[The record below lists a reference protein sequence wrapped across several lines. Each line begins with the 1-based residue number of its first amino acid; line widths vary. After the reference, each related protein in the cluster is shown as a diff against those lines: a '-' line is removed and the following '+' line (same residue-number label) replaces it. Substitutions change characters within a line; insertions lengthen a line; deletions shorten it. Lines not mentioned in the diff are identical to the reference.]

1 MKRKLTSAA
10 EAAVLL
16 VFYGTTEVV
25 PFPISARRVE
35 KARTVVET
43 PCQANT
49 SADGQGVLR
58 SAQDDISKELPSQ
71 SRVWKQMRGRLHC
84 TRYMSLTDQL
94 GFRFAPP
101 ERRVWTVRA
110 LVAAVRTHVEREYS
124 DAWVEGEISNFRA
137 PDSGHLYF
145 TLKDGNAQIRVVMFS
160 SKARLLRFRPADG
173 MQVVVRG
180 RVTIYEDR
188 GELQIAAEYLEPKG
202 AGGLQVAFE
211 QLKAKLEAEG
221 LFAAERK
228 KAIPTLPGRIGIVTS
243 PQAAALRDILNI
255 LQRRHHTVNAVIYP
269 AQVQG
274 DFAASEVAAGV
285 RYFNEIRNDASR
297 SVEVIIVGRGGGSAE
312 DLAAFND
319 EGLARAVAASEIP
332 VISAVGHETD
342 FTIVDFVAD
351 LRAATPSAAAELVI
365 RSRVEI
371 ENQAEAVRE
380 RLVRAMERQ
389 LLEARHAL
397 MERAQ
402 HGAFVR
408 MMDLIR
414 QRQQKLDDL
423 TFRLERGERA
433 ALELMRRR
441 WETLAAAVRHYD
453 LRRVLAGIRGELAA
467 GTAALAAAMRN
478 QLLQNKVRIE
488 RMARALETLSPL
500 AILERGYALV
510 FDGAG
515 QLVKDAGLV
524 KAGDEISAR
533 VARGEIRAVV
543 KKAGADRR

>member
-1 MKRKLTSAA
+1 MSS
-10 EAAVLL
+10 
-16 VFYGTTEVV
+16 
-25 PFPISARRVE
+25 IS
-35 KARTVVET
+35 
-43 PCQANT
+43 
-49 SADGQGVLR
+49 
-58 SAQDDISKELPSQ
+58 
-71 SRVWKQMRGRLHC
+71 
-84 TRYMSLTDQL
+84 DQL
-94 GFRFAPP
+94 GFRFAAP

-110 LVAAVRTHVEREYS
+110 LVAAVRSLVEREYS

-160 SKARLLRFRPADG
+160 SKSRLLRFRPADG

-180 RVTIYEDR
+180 RVTVYEDR
-188 GELQIAAEYLEPKG
+188 GELQIAAEYIEPKG

-228 KAIPTLPGRIGIVTS
+228 KAIPPLPARIGIVTS

-255 LQRRHHTVNAVIYP
+255 LQRRHHSVHALIYP

-274 DFAASEVAAGV
+274 DAAAFEVASGV
-285 RYFNEIRNDASR
+285 RYFNEVRGDDSG

-312 DLAAFND
+312 DLASFND

-342 FTIVDFVAD
+342 FTILDFVAD
-351 LRAATPSAAAELVI
+351 LRAPTPSAAAELVI

-380 RLVRAMERQ
+380 RLVRAMELR
-389 LLEARHAL
+389 LLEARNAL

-402 HGAFVR
+402 HGAFAR

-414 QRQQKLDDL
+414 QRQQRLDDL
-423 TFRLERGERA
+423 TYRLERGERQA
-433 ALELMRRR
+433 MELMRRR
-441 WETLAAAVRHYD
+441 LETVAAAVRHYD
-453 LRRVLAGIRGELAA
+453 LRRMLAGMRGELEA
-467 GTAALAAAMRN
+467 GTAAMAAAMRN

-488 RMARALETLSPL
+488 RMGRVLEALSPL

-510 FDGAG
+510 FDGSG
-515 QLVKDAGLV
+515 QLVKDASLV
-524 KAGDEISAR
+524 KAGEEISAR

-543 KKAGADRR
+543 KNAGTHADARKKR

>member
-1 MKRKLTSAA
+1 M
-10 EAAVLL
+10 
-16 VFYGTTEVV
+16 FGN
-25 PFPISARRVE
+25 RRGEGYTALDV
-35 KARTVVET
+35 
-43 PCQANT
+43 
-49 SADGQGVLR
+49 
-58 SAQDDISKELPSQ
+58 
-71 SRVWKQMRGRLHC
+71 
-84 TRYMSLTDQL
+84 MSLTDQL
-94 GFRFAPP
+94 GFRFTPP

-110 LVAAVRTHVEREYS
+110 LVAAVRTLVEREYS

-180 RVTIYEDR
+180 RVTVYEDR

-228 KAIPTLPGRIGIVTS
+228 KAIPTLPGRIGIITS

-255 LQRRHHTVNAVIYP
+255 LQRRHHSANAVIYP

-274 DFAASEVAAGV
+274 DAAAAEVASGV
-285 RYFNEIRNDASR
+285 RYFNEVRNDATR

-351 LRAATPSAAAELVI
+351 LRAPTPSAAAELVI
-365 RSRVEI
+365 RSRVEV
-371 ENQAEAVRE
+371 ENQAQSVTE
-380 RLVRAMERQ
+380 RLVRAMERR
-389 LLEARHAL
+389 LLEARNAL

-402 HGAFVR
+402 DGAFAR

-423 TFRLERGERA
+423 TYRLERGERQ

-441 WETLAAAVRHYD
+441 WETVAATVRHYD
-453 LRRVLAGIRGELAA
+453 LRRVLAGMRRELEAR
-467 GTAALAAAMRN
+467 TAALAAATRN

-488 RMARALETLSPL
+488 RMGRALETLSPL

-515 QLVKDAGLV
+515 QLVKDAGQV
-524 KAGDEISAR
+524 SAGDEIRAR
-533 VARGEIRAVV
+533 VARGEIRATV
-543 KKAGADRR
+543 KKATAKEAGDRKK

>member
-1 MKRKLTSAA
+1 
-10 EAAVLL
+10 
-16 VFYGTTEVV
+16 
-25 PFPISARRVE
+25 
-35 KARTVVET
+35 
-43 PCQANT
+43 
-49 SADGQGVLR
+49 
-58 SAQDDISKELPSQ
+58 
-71 SRVWKQMRGRLHC
+71 
-84 TRYMSLTDQL
+84 MSVTDQL
-94 GFRFAPP
+94 GFKFQPP
-101 ERRVWTVRA
+101 ERRVWTVRG

-160 SKARLLRFRPADG
+160 SKTRLLRFRPADG

-255 LQRRHHTVNAVIYP
+255 LQRRHRAVNVVIYP

-274 DFAASEVAAGV
+274 DFAAQEVAAGV
-285 RYFNEIRNDASR
+285 RYFNEIRSDAS

-380 RLVRAMERQ
+380 RLVRAMERG

-402 HGAFVR
+402 HGAFAR

-423 TFRLERGERA
+423 TYRLERGERA
-433 ALELMRRR
+433 MLELMRRR

-453 LRRVLAGIRGELAA
+453 LRRVLGGIRGELNA

-478 QLLQNKVRIE
+478 QLLQNKVRVE
-488 RMARALETLSPL
+488 RMGRALETLSPL

-510 FDGAG
+510 FDGGG
-515 QLVKDAGLV
+515 QLVKDAGMV
-524 KAGDEISAR
+524 KAGDEIRAR
-533 VARGEIRAVV
+533 VARGEIAAVV
-543 KKAGADRR
+543 KKAGGGEAGRGKR